1 MLRLHR
7 AWLSVST
14 IGAAITSVFSAG
26 ALAQTWSPPEFVTSE
41 EALSLATNG
50 SGTAVMLLIPS
61 GQYVGLQ
68 AIVQTNGSWST
79 PVTLSTNATSSK
91 TAVAPN
97 GDAVAVWG
105 GPSGLQA
112 AFFTSGRWGSTVTL
126 AANKPPVFGLGYDGK
141 NNATVAWE
149 NTTST
154 SCSFD
159 EVTGTAAAGFGAAQ
173 VLNSK
178 CYGYSDLGV
187 NSAGQAIA
195 VQSGPTLEVAPVV
208 GTFRDTNGV
217 WGAPFDIATPYYGRQ
232 HARVGLANNG
242 NVVTVWRAR
251 TFGEYAVR
259 ENGVWSAPAE
269 LPGGTGSTYPIVAVD
284 GSGNA
289 AVAYLGKVAF
299 RPVGGPFQT
308 PVALNGL
315 ELVATPGGTFAAATG
330 SAIATRLP
338 GSTTWTDTLSTSGG
352 VVAAPG
358 QLVAFV
364 SPQTSLSTASVP

>member
-1 MLRLHR
+1 MPKLDR
-7 AWLSVST
+7 AWLRVA
-14 IGAAITSVFSAG
+14 IAAAALESVFPSA
-26 ALAQTWSPPEFVTSE
+26 ASAQTWSPPQFVTSE
-41 EALSLATNG
+41 QALSLATNG
-50 SGTAVMLLIPS
+50 SGKAVMLLLPS

-68 AIVQTNGSWST
+68 AIVQTNGSWSS
-79 PVTLSTNATSSK
+79 PITLSTNATSSK
-91 TAVAPN
+91 AAVAPN
-97 GDAVAVWG
+97 GDAVAVWS

-112 AFFTSGRWGSTVTL
+112 AFFTSGRWGNTETL
-126 AANKPPVFGLGYDGK
+126 AISKPPVFGLGYDGK

-149 NTTST
+149 NST
-154 SCSFD
+154 SSSCALD
-159 EVTGTAAAGFGAAQ
+159 EVTGTAASGFGAPQA
-173 VLNSK
+173 LNSK
-178 CYGYSDLGV
+178 CYGFVDLAV

-195 VQSGPTLEVAPVV
+195 AQSGPTLEVAPVV
-208 GTFRDTNGV
+208 GVFRDTNGV

-232 HARVGLANNG
+232 HARVGLASNG
-242 NVVTVWRAR
+242 NVVAVWRAR

-259 ENGVWSAPAE
+259 ENGGWSGPAE
-269 LPGGTGSTYPIVAVD
+269 LPQGTGSTYPIVAVD

-289 AVAYLGKVAF
+289 VAAYLGKVAY

-315 ELVATPGGTFAAATG
+315 EVVATPGGTFAAATG

-338 GSTTWTDTLSTSGG
+338 GSTTWNQDLATSGG

-364 SPQTSLSTASVP
+364 NPQTSLSTASVP